1 MSPTYP
7 HADTEPLTNSISAAD
22 GVNALKPDSLAQ
34 ANTEPQALSKAGP
47 SLPAS
52 EPHAYAALPS
62 NARTLWFADL
72 DMRDVALVGGKNASL
87 GELTRAANALGI
99 RVPKGFAI
107 PATAFRWYMEQTGLE
122 ELIQETL
129 KKLDPR
135 QIHSL
140 QRAGATLR
148 NAVLNTPLPVA
159 LAEDITAAYRL
170 LRSECLGTAMDTAL
184 AKEKEARFAVA
195 VRSSATAEDLPEASF
210 AGAQESFLNILGET
224 DLLDACRRCFASLY
238 NDRAIS
244 YRFEHGFIDRS
255 VALSVGIQE
264 MVDVSEGASGVL
276 FTLDTETGNPDVVVL
291 NAVRGLGEPLVQGKV
306 IPDEYVVFKPT
317 LRSAACP
324 ILKRAAGARLMRT
337 VPADGGGT
345 REEVLPAGSEDVPVV
360 DDATLL
366 KLARWGCSIEA
377 HYGRLRG
384 NISPMDIEW
393 AWEGGAAEPAI
404 LQARPETVHARRAM
418 QSTREKHTQGEGGAF
433 GTHGG
438 APGALGGGFGAQGPT
453 EGRTRAVLSERGRVL
468 VQGTSI
474 GTQIVRGNVRILHS
488 LAELGGFSKGDIL
501 VTERTDPDWEPVMR
515 LAAGIVTERGGRTC
529 HAAIVSRE
537 LGVPAIVGAEDATRR
552 LKEGQAVTLCC
563 AEGERGTV
571 YEGFLKFYHEPLTPP
586 HAGPL
591 RTKLQLNLSNPATAF
606 RLSPLPSDGVGLVRE
621 EFLLA
626 GEIGIHPLALLNHAK
641 LATPLR
647 EQITALTHGY
657 PDKREFFIAKLSEGV
672 GMIAAAFYPRP
683 VLLRFSDL
691 KSNEYAHL
699 VGGHDYEP
707 LEENPMLGF
716 RGASRYLDSDFREA
730 FALECEAVR
739 RVREAMGLR
748 NLRVMIPFCRT
759 PAEGEKVLE
768 EMARS
773 GLVRGRGGLEVWMMC
788 EIPSNVLL
796 ASEFCPLFDGFS
808 IGSND
813 LTQLTLGVD
822 RDSSRLSHL
831 FDERNPAVKRLIA
844 DFVKVATEAGKP
856 VGICGQA
863 PSDYPEFARFLVETG
878 ITSISVDPDALLKT
892 REIVYEAERKK
903 KTAPQ
908 REPQPTNGSVLPQ
921 PHGKS

>member
-1 MSPTYP
+1 
-7 HADTEPLTNSISAAD
+7 
-22 GVNALKPDSLAQ
+22 
-34 ANTEPQALSKAGP
+34 
-47 SLPAS
+47 
-52 EPHAYAALPS
+52 
-62 NARTLWFADL
+62 
-72 DMRDVALVGGKNASL
+72 MRDVGLVGGKNASL

-107 PATAFRWYMEQTGLE
+107 PATAFRWYLEQTGLE
-122 ELIQETL
+122 ALIVETL
-129 KKLDPR
+129 KNLDPR
-135 QIHSL
+135 HIHSL

-148 NAVLNTPLPVA
+148 NAVLNTPLPAA
-159 LAEDITAAYRL
+159 LADDITAAYRN
-170 LRSECLGTAMDTAL
+170 LRAECMGTAVEAMEPAP
-184 AKEKEARFAVA
+184 AKESEARFAVA

-210 AGAQESFLNILGET
+210 AGAQESFLNILGES

-264 MVDVSEGASGVL
+264 MVDVSDGASGVL

-324 ILKRAAGARLMRT
+324 ILKRAAGARLVRT
-337 VPADGGGT
+337 VSADGGGT
-345 REEVLPAGSEDVPVV
+345 REEVLAAGYEDVPVV

-366 KLARWGCSIEA
+366 KLARWGCSIES

-384 NISPMDIEW
+384 SVSPMDVEW
-393 AWEGGAAEPAI
+393 AWEGGSAEPAI
-404 LQARPETVHARRAM
+404 LQARPETVHAKRAM
-418 QSTREKHTQGEGGAF
+418 QSTRERNTQGEGGAF
-433 GTHGG
+433 GAQGGAFGAQGGAFSAQGGAFGTKGG
-438 APGALGGGFGAQGPT
+438 APGPI

-474 GTQIVRGNVRILHS
+474 GTQIVRGSVRILHS

-586 HAGPL
+586 HAGQL

-699 VGGHDYEP
+699 VGGHDYEAP
-707 LEENPMLGF
+707 EENPMLGF
-716 RGASRYLDSDFREA
+716 RGASRYLDSEFREA

-739 RVREAMGLR
+739 RVREAMGLK

-844 DFVKVATEAGKP
+844 DFVKIATEAGKP

-892 REIVYEAERKK
+892 RETVYEAERKK
-903 KTAPQ
+903 KTEHSA
-908 REPQPTNGSVLPQ
+908 
-921 PHGKS
+921 